1 MQLTREGSTEIHDPS
16 KTVAVVGLSNTPR
29 PPGAPSQLLPS
40 DLSELSRKPPLDLPV
55 DWKVYGQV
63 EGTVLE
69 EGLVMA
75 KVQVKIGGM
84 SCSFCALTLHKA
96 LGQLDGV
103 EKVNVS
109 LAHEEALVEYDP
121 ARIEETQI
129 KDAIRSV
136 GYTVRDPAKVRTF
149 EEEEA
154 ELKRERDR
162 LIIAAAF
169 TWMAFLSMVMMWSDR
184 PLPGMQWLMPVLA
197 VGTVFG
203 PGFYILRMA
212 VPSIRRGIFNQHVL
226 LEFGAFAGLVGGV
239 LGFFR
244 PDFPM
249 PDFFGVAVFI
259 TTYHVLSGYASL
271 FVRTRAS
278 QAVRKLMQ
286 LQPPSARVIR
296 NDREEEVP
304 IAHVQRGDLV
314 RVRPGEA
321 IPVDGQI
328 TEGASAVDESLITG
342 APIPKEKVR
351 GDEVIGGSINQAG
364 TLVVR
369 VTKVG
374 EESFLQ
380 QVARHIQE
388 ARALKPGIIQ
398 LVDRILSAYVPG
410 VLAFA
415 GLTLLIWVAGA
426 WLVTGQPDWTRAT
439 FGALAVLVMGY
450 PCALGMATPLAM
462 IRGGGEA
469 ARKGVLMRSGEAFQV
484 FRDIKK
490 IILDKTGTITV
501 GKPRV
506 VDVFA
511 VQGNERDVL
520 RVAASAESPSEHPL
534 ARAVIDRAEKDGIE
548 LLAVEDFE
556 AVAGRGI
563 RARAGNSLVLVGSPR
578 FLRDNGVDL
587 TPAERQMREW
597 VEQAKT
603 VVGVA
608 VDGCLLGLLAIADEI
623 KEDAAEAVDRL
634 KRLGIEPVM
643 ITGDNERTARA
654 VAQQVGITEV
664 YAQVLPQDKAAK
676 VRALQEQGY
685 RVAMVGDGINDAPAL
700 MLADVG
706 VAIGAGTD
714 IAIESSDIII
724 VGDRLNAV
732 VDAYHIGRS
741 SFRKTVQNLILAFSF
756 NGIGVPAAVTGLVHP
771 IWAMVAM
778 VASVST
784 VLLNSFGGRLLPKAR
799 APQDEKLEKIVL
811 NVPSMHCQG
820 CAGNIEQALHGLA
833 GVASVTADHQSKL
846 VTVAVRDGVG
856 RDNLCSAINAIGHLC
871 GEE

>member
-1 MQLTREGSTEIHDPS
+1 
-16 KTVAVVGLSNTPR
+16 
-29 PPGAPSQLLPS
+29 
-40 DLSELSRKPPLDLPV
+40 
-55 DWKVYGQV
+55 
-63 EGTVLE
+63 
-69 EGLVMA
+69 
-75 KVQVKIGGM
+75 
-84 SCSFCALTLHKA
+84 
-96 LGQLDGV
+96 
-103 EKVNVS
+103 
-109 LAHEEALVEYDP
+109 
-121 ARIEETQI
+121 
-129 KDAIRSV
+129 
-136 GYTVRDPAKVRTF
+136 
-149 EEEEA
+149 
-154 ELKRERDR
+154 
-162 LIIAAAF
+162 
-169 TWMAFLSMVMMWSDR
+169 
-184 PLPGMQWLMPVLA
+184 
-197 VGTVFG
+197 
-203 PGFYILRMA
+203 MA

-244 PDFPM
+244 RDFPM

-278 QAVRKLMQ
+278 QAVRKLME

-296 NDREEEVP
+296 NGREEEVP
-304 IAHVQRGDLV
+304 IEYVQQGDLV
-314 RVRPGEA
+314 RIRPGEA

-342 APIPKEKVR
+342 EPIPKEKVP

-380 QVARHIQE
+380 QVARHIEE
-388 ARALKPGIIQ
+388 ARALKPGIIL
-398 LVDRILSAYVPG
+398 LVDRILRAYVPG

-415 GLTLLIWVAGA
+415 GLALLIWVAGA

-469 ARKGVLMRSGEAFQV
+469 ARKGILMRSGEAFQV
-484 FRDIKK
+484 FGDIKK

-511 VQGNERDVL
+511 VQGNKRDVL

-563 RARAGNSLVLVGSPR
+563 RARAGNSVVLVGSPP
-578 FLRDNGVDL
+578 FLRDKGADL
-587 TPAERQMREW
+587 TPADRQMREW
-597 VEQAKT
+597 VEQGKT

-608 VDGCLLGLLAIADEI
+608 ADGRLLGLLAIADEI

-643 ITGDNERTARA
+643 ITGDNERAARA

-700 MLADVG
+700 MQADVG
-706 VAIGAGTD
+706 IAIGAGTD

-732 VDAYHIGRS
+732 VDAYHLGRS
-741 SFRKTVQNLILAFSF
+741 SFRKTVQNLTLALSF

-784 VLLNSFGGRLLPKAR
+784 VLLNSFGGRLLPQAR
-799 APQDEKLEKIVL
+799 ALQEKKLEEIVL
-811 NVPSMHCQG
+811 RVPSMHCQG
-820 CAGNIEQALHGLA
+820 CAGNIEQALRGLA

-846 VTVAVRDGVG
+846 VTVAVRDDI
-856 RDNLCSAINAIGHLC
+856 RQDDLCSAINAIGHVC

>member
-1 MQLTREGSTEIHDPS
+1 
-16 KTVAVVGLSNTPR
+16 
-29 PPGAPSQLLPS
+29 
-40 DLSELSRKPPLDLPV
+40 
-55 DWKVYGQV
+55 
-63 EGTVLE
+63 
-69 EGLVMA
+69 MA

-96 LGQLDGV
+96 VGQLDGV

-121 ARIEETQI
+121 ARVEETQI

-136 GYTVRDPAKVRTF
+136 GYTVRDPTKVRTF

-169 TWMAFLSMVMMWSDR
+169 TWMAFLSMVMMWIDR
-184 PLPGMQWLMPVLA
+184 PLPGIQWLMPVLA

-244 PDFPM
+244 RDFPM

-278 QAVRKLMQ
+278 QAVRKLME

-296 NDREEEVP
+296 NGREEEVP
-304 IAHVQRGDLV
+304 IEYVQQGDLV
-314 RVRPGEA
+314 RIRPGEA

-342 APIPKEKVR
+342 EPIPKEKVP

-380 QVARHIQE
+380 QVARHIEE
-388 ARALKPGIIQ
+388 ARALKPGIIL
-398 LVDRILSAYVPG
+398 LVDRILRAYVPG

-415 GLTLLIWVAGA
+415 GLALLIWVAGA

-469 ARKGVLMRSGEAFQV
+469 ARKGILMRSGEAFQV
-484 FRDIKK
+484 FGDIKK

-511 VQGNERDVL
+511 VQGNKRDVL

-563 RARAGNSLVLVGSPR
+563 RARAGNSVVLVGSPP
-578 FLRDNGVDL
+578 FLRDKGADL
-587 TPAERQMREW
+587 TPADRQMREW
-597 VEQAKT
+597 VEQGKT

-608 VDGCLLGLLAIADEI
+608 ADGRLLGLLAIADEI

-643 ITGDNERTARA
+643 ITGDNERAARA

-700 MLADVG
+700 MQADVG
-706 VAIGAGTD
+706 IAIGAGTD

-732 VDAYHIGRS
+732 VDAYHLGRS
-741 SFRKTVQNLILAFSF
+741 SFRKTVQNLTLALSF

-784 VLLNSFGGRLLPKAR
+784 VLLNSFGGRLLPQAR
-799 APQDEKLEKIVL
+799 ALQEKKLEEIVL
-811 NVPSMHCQG
+811 RVPSMHCQG
-820 CAGNIEQALHGLA
+820 CAGNIEQALRGLA

-846 VTVAVRDGVG
+846 VTVAVRDDI
-856 RDNLCSAINAIGHLC
+856 RQDDLCSAINAIGHVC

>member
-1 MQLTREGSTEIHDPS
+1 
-16 KTVAVVGLSNTPR
+16 
-29 PPGAPSQLLPS
+29 
-40 DLSELSRKPPLDLPV
+40 
-55 DWKVYGQV
+55 
-63 EGTVLE
+63 
-69 EGLVMA
+69 
-75 KVQVKIGGM
+75 M

-96 LGQLDGV
+96 VGQLDGV

-121 ARIEETQI
+121 ARVEETQI

-136 GYTVRDPAKVRTF
+136 GYTVRDPTKVRTF

-169 TWMAFLSMVMMWSDR
+169 TWMAFLSMVMMWIDR
-184 PLPGMQWLMPVLA
+184 PLPGIQWLMPVLA

-244 PDFPM
+244 RDFPM

-278 QAVRKLMQ
+278 QAVRKLME

-296 NDREEEVP
+296 NGREEEVP
-304 IAHVQRGDLV
+304 IEYVQQGDLV
-314 RVRPGEA
+314 RIRPGEA

-342 APIPKEKVR
+342 EPIPKEKVP

-380 QVARHIQE
+380 QVARHIEE
-388 ARALKPGIIQ
+388 ARALKPGIIL
-398 LVDRILSAYVPG
+398 LVDRILRAYVPG

-415 GLTLLIWVAGA
+415 GLALLIWVAGA

-469 ARKGVLMRSGEAFQV
+469 ARKGILMRSGEAFQV
-484 FRDIKK
+484 FGDIKK

-511 VQGNERDVL
+511 VQGNKRDVL

-563 RARAGNSLVLVGSPR
+563 RARAGNSVVLVGSPP
-578 FLRDNGVDL
+578 FLRDKGADL
-587 TPAERQMREW
+587 TPADRQMREW
-597 VEQAKT
+597 VEQGKT

-608 VDGCLLGLLAIADEI
+608 ADGRLLGLLAIADEI

-643 ITGDNERTARA
+643 ITGDNERAARA

-700 MLADVG
+700 MQADVG
-706 VAIGAGTD
+706 IAIGAGTD

-732 VDAYHIGRS
+732 VDAYHLGRS
-741 SFRKTVQNLILAFSF
+741 SFRKTVQNLTLALSF

-784 VLLNSFGGRLLPKAR
+784 VLLNSFGGRLLPQAR
-799 APQDEKLEKIVL
+799 ALQEKKLEEIVL
-811 NVPSMHCQG
+811 RVPSMHCQG
-820 CAGNIEQALHGLA
+820 CAGNIEQALRGLA

-846 VTVAVRDGVG
+846 VTVAVRDDI
-856 RDNLCSAINAIGHLC
+856 RQDDLCSAINAIGHVC

>member
-1 MQLTREGSTEIHDPS
+1 
-16 KTVAVVGLSNTPR
+16 
-29 PPGAPSQLLPS
+29 
-40 DLSELSRKPPLDLPV
+40 
-55 DWKVYGQV
+55 
-63 EGTVLE
+63 
-69 EGLVMA
+69 MA

-96 LGQLDGV
+96 VGQLGGV

-342 APIPKEKVR
+342 EPIPKEKVR

-398 LVDRILSAYVPG
+398 LVDRILRAYVPG

-578 FLRDNGVDL
+578 FLRDNGVDS

-654 VAQQVGITEV
+654 VSQQVGITEV

-784 VLLNSFGGRLLPKAR
+784 VLLNSFGGRLLPKPR

-856 RDNLCSAINAIGHLC
+856 RDNLCSAINAIGHVC